1 MLAEMNILSL
11 SKAHVV
17 VQIYDCMFENYCSFV
32 CTEEWLSAYCY
43 SKLYQV
49 PNSQYCT
56 IVLIIPRYYSV
67 VWALARV
74 SDTLCFRALEADS
87 PVNL

>member
-1 MLAEMNILSL
+1 MLAEMNILSH
-11 SKAHVV
+11 SKGHVV
-17 VQIYDCMFENYCSFV
+17 VQIYDCTFENYCNFV

-49 PNSQYCT
+49 PNLQYCT

-67 VWALARV
+67 FGHLLVSVIHCVSAL
-74 SDTLCFRALEADS
+74 LNQF
-87 PVNL
+87 PQ